1 MHKHLSALC
10 VAVSLI
16 GGCEP
21 HGRTYIVEY
30 QDHSPPAHQNA
41 RVVEEITV
49 VETYETN
56 SPSTCSPVLEQHYAP
71 YYHTPDWCTDWGP
84 DVGYCCTWHYIHQ
97 GGDCADEWCY
107 WEDTCNWEPVAEECV
122 YERYEYEYY

>member
-56 SPSTCSPVLEQHYAP
+56 SPSACSPVLEQHYAP

-84 DVGYCCTWHYIHQ
+84 DIGYCCTWHYIHQ

-107 WEDTCNWEPVAEECV
+107 WEDTCNWEPVVEECV